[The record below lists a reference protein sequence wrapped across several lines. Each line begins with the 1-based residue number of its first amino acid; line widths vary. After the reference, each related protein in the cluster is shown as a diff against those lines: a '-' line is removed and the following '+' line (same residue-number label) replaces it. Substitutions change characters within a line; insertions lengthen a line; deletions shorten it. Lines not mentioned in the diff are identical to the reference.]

1 MSPTPSSFLNGRVV
15 AAVVLQVVGYAAL
28 LVLVPHG
35 SPTALVE
42 SLSAVPPVVLIP
54 LAVLALP
61 ATVLAVVSGVALGA
75 VGVAPQSIPAIA
87 LTRGDVLFFLGAYL
101 VGVAAAWADRR
112 PTATA

>member
-15 AAVVLQVVGYAAL
+15 AAVLLQVAGYAAL

-35 SPTALVE
+35 SPTGLVE

-54 LAVLALP
+54 LAVPAIP
-61 ATVLAVVSGVALGA
+61 ATLLAVALGVALGA
-75 VGVAPQSIPAIA
+75 VGVAPQSIPAVA
-87 LTRGDVLFFLGAYL
+87 LTRGDVLFFISAYL

-112 PTATA
+112 GQSTG